1 MPIHEKQSKVVAN
14 YKHNASIVKIL
25 GACIFV
31 SLIFCAGFLVR
42 GNTDLLT
49 SLGFSD
55 LSVHEEINAG
65 ETVSG
70 NTYDSIS
77 ARVAEV
83 EGILKQDSI
92 DSYDLDTATQLVL
105 DSFTSSTGDSYLRYY
120 DADAYRTYLASVSNP
135 EAGVGILFGEV
146 DGACYAVDV
155 FEGSSAAAMGVL
167 AGDFVESIDGERKS
181 KWSMPEVV
189 NTLARNEGESIYIT
203 WRRPD
208 TPSSTGGE
216 TFSTT
221 LDYRVGGETNITSEI
236 VNGVAFIDMKQIG
249 SDSSSVMKQT
259 LEGVQQEGAQSIVVD
274 LRDIPGGYL
283 TQTVEIASLFIQSGT
298 GVQIK
303 TNDNVTTKSAAGES
317 VSSLP
322 LVVLVNNRTA
332 GSAEVLAAA
341 LQESGRATIV
351 GEQTQGKGSVQV
363 MQPLS
368 FGGALRYTAAT
379 YLTPKG
385 RGIDATGVTPD
396 VSVSSEE
403 SQYVMALDMAES
415 LARR

>member
-298 GVQIK
+298 VVQIK